1 MIGNETGERGGV
13 SPPVHS
19 QQDRGADAAPLAK
32 LSHGGTAVELVNDA
46 RLKELAREPV
56 RELFLVARRDAVMQP
71 LVVLLAF
78 LPGLLVFWNPSLDE
92 ATSQQ
97 GLRALDVGA
106 SQTAWDWMA
115 TASQEPSTSH
125 SPAKPLATLL
135 TALGLKLELLAP
147 ESRLLLASY
156 VSSVF
161 LLLCLGGLA
170 KKVGGSRFA
179 MLVVLLACGHR
190 EFLAL
195 SGGLPPVALS
205 LAFAVLS
212 FRGML
217 AHQSADDPW
226 VSWPLVGSLFALAA
240 CWLSGGE
247 LAIGVWGVLCVQSL
261 VGCRE
266 IASVGARTQWRRWI
280 SRSLAQVAM
289 NLLGLLFVTTVWLVV
304 VSAWQF
310 AFSGGLDFRGVAWS
324 SSAIPGMWPTES
336 RGTLAA
342 QFLFNVSGMWLGLIL
357 LGAMKLARGGS
368 QKPDEADA
376 RGRWFLVGWLGIA
389 GAAWWTTWSAHGG
402 VFMNSVGW
410 PSFLLL
416 SLLFLAAWGLE
427 GVFLREFGLAS
438 VLTAVFVTIGVL
450 SMPFWLSRMPS
461 SASSQSL
468 TFGCLLAAGAVL
480 AGAWLIRRVAETEPR
495 RRAALVACVTL
506 VIVMDIVYGL
516 RSRPHLADD
525 ERELRA
531 FRRQLVQDAPPS
543 VCWLVTEDQSPA
555 RLRFFLRSLW
565 PGVEVREARS
575 EELVSADP
583 WNNAVAEPRPSAMP
597 TELKGSF
604 AIVVTWGSPRLPTEE
619 WRRRGQMLTQS
630 AAPHF
635 FQGRPLKA
643 YRWTLRSSS
652 ARTR

>member
-1 MIGNETGERGGV
+1 MIG
-13 SPPVHS
+13 
-19 QQDRGADAAPLAK
+19 DACSGMRLA
-32 LSHGGTAVELVNDA
+32 SGGTAVELVNDA
-46 RLKELAREPV
+46 RLTELAREPV
-56 RELFLVARRDAVMQP
+56 RELFLAARRDAVVQP

-92 ATSQQ
+92 TSSQQ

-106 SQTAWDWMA
+106 SRTVWDWMA
-115 TASQEPSTSH
+115 SASQEPSTNH

-135 TALGLKLELLAP
+135 TALGLKLELLTP
-147 ESRLLLASY
+147 ECRLLLASY

-195 SGGLPPVALS
+195 SDGLPPIALS
-205 LAFAVLS
+205 LAFALLS

-217 AHQSADDPW
+217 AHQSAEGAW
-226 VSWPLVGSLFALAA
+226 VSWSLVGSSLALAA

-247 LAIGVWGVLCVQSL
+247 LAIEAWFVLCVQSL
-261 VGCRE
+261 LGCRE
-266 IASVGARTQWRRWI
+266 IASVGARTQLRRWLW
-280 SRSLAQVAM
+280 RSLAHVAM
-289 NLLGLLFVTTVWLVV
+289 SLVGLLFVTAVWLVI
-304 VSAWQF
+304 VSGWQL
-310 AFSGGLDFRGVAWS
+310 AFSKGFDIREVAWR

-336 RGTLAA
+336 RETLAA
-342 QFLFNVSGMWLGLIL
+342 QFLLNVSGMWLGFML
-357 LGAMKLARGGS
+357 LGAMKLLHVARQGS
-368 QKPDEADA
+368 DDADG

-389 GAAWWTTWSAHGG
+389 GATWWTTWSAHGG

-427 GVFLREFGLAS
+427 GVLLREFGLAS
-438 VLTAVFVTIGVL
+438 VLSAVFVTIGVL
-450 SMPFWLSRMPS
+450 LVPVWLSRMPS
-461 SASSQSL
+461 SLSGQSL
-468 TFGCLLAAGAVL
+468 TIGGLLATGIVL
-480 AGAWLIRRVAETEPR
+480 VGAWLIRRVAELELR

-516 RSRPHLADD
+516 RSRPPLADD

-543 VCWLVTEDQSPA
+543 VCWLVTEDSSPA

-565 PGVEVREARS
+565 PGVEVRETRS
-575 EELVSADP
+575 DEIVSANP
-583 WNNAVAEPRPSAMP
+583 WEKAVSEPRSSAMP
-597 TELKGSF
+597 TESKGSV
-604 AIVVTWGSPRLPTEE
+604 AIVVTWGSPRLPAEE

-635 FQGRPLKA
+635 LQGRPLKA
-643 YRWTLRSSS
+643 YRWSLRSSP
-652 ARTR
+652 TREQSRRVTP

>member
-1 MIGNETGERGGV
+1 M
-13 SPPVHS
+13 
-19 QQDRGADAAPLAK
+19 
-32 LSHGGTAVELVNDA
+32 ELVNDA
-46 RLKELAREPV
+46 RLTELAREPV
-56 RELFLVARRDAVMQP
+56 RELFPVARRDAVMQP

-92 ATSQQ
+92 TTSQQ
-97 GLRALDVGA
+97 GLRALDVGT

-115 TASQEPSTSH
+115 TATQEPSTSY

-135 TALGLKLELLAP
+135 TALGLKLGLLAP

-195 SGGLPPVALS
+195 SGGLPPIALS
-205 LAFAVLS
+205 LAFALLS

-217 AHQSADDPW
+217 AHQSLDRSW
-226 VSWPLVGSLFALAA
+226 VSWSLVGSTLALAA

-247 LAIGVWGVLCVQSL
+247 LAIGAWCVLCVQSVL
-261 VGCRE
+261 GCRE
-266 IASVGARTQWRRWI
+266 IASIGARSHWRRWI
-280 SRSLAQVAM
+280 WRSLAKVAM
-289 NLLGLLFVTTVWLVV
+289 SLLGLLFVTTVWLVII
-304 VSAWQF
+304 SGWQF
-310 AFSGGLDFRGVAWS
+310 AFSEGLDFREVAWS

-342 QFLFNVSGMWLGLIL
+342 QFLLNVSGMWLGLVL
-357 LGAMKLARGGS
+357 LGATKLVRGARQGS
-368 QKPDEADA
+368 DEADG

-427 GVFLREFGLAS
+427 GVLLREFGLAS

-450 SMPFWLSRMPS
+450 SAPFWLSRMPS
-461 SASSQSL
+461 SLSGQSL
-468 TFGCLLAAGAVL
+468 TIGCLLTTGIVL
-480 AGAWLIRRVAETEPR
+480 AGAWLIRRVAESEPR
-495 RRAALVACVTL
+495 RRVALVACVTL
-506 VIVMDIVYGL
+506 VTVMDIVYGL
-516 RSRPHLADD
+516 RSRPPLADD

-543 VCWLVTEDQSPA
+543 ACWLVTEDQSPA

-565 PGVEVREARS
+565 PGVEVREASS
-575 EELVSADP
+575 EEIVSANP
-583 WNNAVAEPRPSAMP
+583 WTRVSAEPGQSAMP
-597 TELKGSF
+597 IESKGSV
-604 AIVVTWGSPRLPTEE
+604 AIVVTWGSPRLPAEE

-635 FQGRPLKA
+635 LQGRPLKA
-643 YRWTLRSSS
+643 YRWTLRSSPPREQS
-652 ARTR
+652 SRVTPRL

>member
-1 MIGNETGERGGV
+1 M
-13 SPPVHS
+13 
-19 QQDRGADAAPLAK
+19 
-32 LSHGGTAVELVNDA
+32 ELVNDA
-46 RLKELAREPV
+46 RLTELAREPV
-56 RELFLVARRDAVMQP
+56 RELFLAARRNAVIQP

-92 ATSQQ
+92 TTSQQ

-106 SQTAWDWMA
+106 SQTTWDWIA
-115 TASQEPSTSH
+115 IASQEPSTSH

-195 SGGLPPVALS
+195 SGGLPPIALS
-205 LAFAVLS
+205 LGFAVLS
-212 FRGML
+212 FRGLL
-217 AHQSADDPW
+217 AHQSADGAW
-226 VSWPLVGSLFALAA
+226 VSWSLFGSSLALAA

-247 LAIGVWGVLCVQSL
+247 LAIGAWGVLCVQSVL
-261 VGCRE
+261 GCHE
-266 IASVGARTQWRRWI
+266 IASVGARTQWRRWLW
-280 SRSLAQVAM
+280 RSLAQVGM
-289 NLLGLLFVTTVWLVV
+289 SLLGLLFVAVVWLVV
-304 VSAWQF
+304 VGGWQF
-310 AFSGGLDFRGVAWS
+310 AFSKGLDFHEFAWRS
-324 SSAIPGMWPTES
+324 LVIPGMWPTQL

-342 QFLFNVSGMWLGLIL
+342 QFLLNVSGMWFGFVL
-357 LGAMKLARGGS
+357 LGVLRLLRVARQDS
-368 QKPDEADA
+368 EEADS
-376 RGRWFLVGWLGIA
+376 RGRWFLMGWLGIA
-389 GAAWWTTWSAHGG
+389 GAAWWTTWPAHGG

-427 GVFLREFGLAS
+427 GVLLREFGLAS
-438 VLTAVFVTIGVL
+438 VLAAVVVTLGVL
-450 SMPFWLSRMPS
+450 LVPFWLSRMPS
-461 SASSQSL
+461 SPSGQLL
-468 TFGCLLAAGAVL
+468 TIGGLLTSVVVL
-480 AGAWLIRRVAETEPR
+480 AGAWLTRRVAETELR
-495 RRAALVACVTL
+495 RRVALVACVTL

-516 RSRPHLADD
+516 RSRPPLADD

-543 VCWLVTEDQSPA
+543 VCWLVTEDSSPA
-555 RLRFFLRSLW
+555 RLQFFLRSLW
-565 PGVEVREARS
+565 PGTEVREARS
-575 EELVSADP
+575 DEIVSANP
-583 WNNAVAEPRPSAMP
+583 WARVSAEPRASAVP
-597 TELKGSF
+597 TESKGSV
-604 AIVVTWGSPRLPTEE
+604 AIVVTWGSPRLPAEE

-635 FQGRPLKA
+635 LQGRPLKA
-643 YRWTLRSSS
+643 YRWTLRSSAS
-652 ARTR
+652 REQSSRVTP

>member
-1 MIGNETGERGGV
+1 MPRDEIKGL
-13 SPPVHS
+13 
-19 QQDRGADAAPLAK
+19 QD
-32 LSHGGTAVELVNDA
+32 GGTAVELVNDA
-46 RLKELAREPV
+46 RLTELAREPV
-56 RELFLVARRDAVMQP
+56 RELFPAARSDAVMQP
-71 LVVLLAF
+71 LVMLLAF

-97 GLRALDVGA
+97 GLRALDVGT
-106 SQTAWDWMA
+106 SPTVWDWMA
-115 TASQEPSTSH
+115 TATQEPSTSR

-195 SGGLPPVALS
+195 SGGLPPIALS

-217 AHQSADDPW
+217 AHQSAEDSW
-226 VSWPLVGSLFALAA
+226 VSWSLAGSGFALAA

-247 LAIGVWGVLCVQSL
+247 LAIGAWGVLCVQSL
-261 VGCRE
+261 LGCRE
-266 IASVGARTQWRRWI
+266 IASVGARTAWRRWI
-280 SRSLAQVAM
+280 WRSLAHVAM
-289 NLLGLLFVTTVWLVV
+289 SLLGLLLVTTVGLVI
-304 VSAWQF
+304 VSGWQF
-310 AFSGGLDFRGVAWS
+310 VFAKGLDVREVAWG
-324 SSAIPGMWPTES
+324 SSAMPGMWPTES

-342 QFLFNVSGMWLGLIL
+342 QFLLNVSGMWLGLVL
-357 LGAMKLARGGS
+357 LGAMKLARGAPQGS
-368 QKPDEADA
+368 EEAEA
-376 RGRWFLVGWLGIA
+376 RGHWFLVGWLGIA
-389 GAAWWTTWSAHGG
+389 GAAWWMTWSAHGG
-402 VFMNSVGW
+402 VFMNSAGW

-427 GVFLREFGLAS
+427 GVLLREFGLAS

-468 TFGCLLAAGAVL
+468 TFGGLLAAGAVL
-480 AGAWLIRRVAETEPR
+480 AVAWLIRRVAETEPR
-495 RRAALVACVTL
+495 RRMVLVACITL

-516 RSRPHLADD
+516 RSRPPLADD

-531 FRRQLVQDAPPS
+531 FRRQLVQDTPPS
-543 VCWLVTEDQSPA
+543 ACWLVTEDQSPA
-555 RLRFFLRSLW
+555 RLQFFLRSLW
-565 PGVEVREARS
+565 PGVDVRAARS
-575 EELVSADP
+575 EELVSANP
-583 WNNAVAEPRPSAMP
+583 WAKAATERGSSAMP
-597 TELKGSF
+597 TETKGSV
-604 AIVVTWGSPRLPTEE
+604 AIVITWGSPRLPAEE

-635 FQGRPLKA
+635 LQGRPLKA
-643 YRWTLRSSS
+643 YRWSLRSSPHDPS
-652 ARTR
+652 RRVTP

>member
-1 MIGNETGERGGV
+1 MI
-13 SPPVHS
+13 
-19 QQDRGADAAPLAK
+19 ADACSGMRLA
-32 LSHGGTAVELVNDA
+32 SGGTAVELVNDA
-46 RLKELAREPV
+46 RLTELAREPV
-56 RELFLVARRDAVMQP
+56 RELFPAARRDAVMQP

-92 ATSQQ
+92 TTSQQ

-115 TASQEPSTSH
+115 TASQEPSTTH

-170 KKVGGSRFA
+170 KQVGGSRFA

-195 SGGLPPVALS
+195 SGGLPPIALS
-205 LAFAVLS
+205 LAFALLS

-217 AHQSADDPW
+217 AHQSADGPW
-226 VSWPLVGSLFALAA
+226 VSWSLVGSTLALAA

-247 LAIGVWGVLCVQSL
+247 LAIGAWGVLCVQSVL
-261 VGCRE
+261 GCRE
-266 IASVGARTQWRRWI
+266 IASVGARTHWRRWLW
-280 SRSLAQVAM
+280 RSLAQVAM
-289 NLLGLLFVTTVWLVV
+289 SFSGLLFVTAVWLVI
-304 VSAWQF
+304 VSGWQF
-310 AFSGGLDFRGVAWS
+310 GFSEGLDIREVAWR

-342 QFLFNVSGMWLGLIL
+342 QFLLNVSGMWLGLVL
-357 LGAMKLARGGS
+357 LGAMQLARGGS
-368 QKPDEADA
+368 QGRDEAEA

-389 GAAWWTTWSAHGG
+389 GAAWWTTWPAHGG
-402 VFMNSVGW
+402 VFINSVGW

-427 GVFLREFGLAS
+427 GVLLREFGLAS
-438 VLTAVFVTIGVL
+438 VLTAVFVTIGFLLV
-450 SMPFWLSRMPS
+450 PVWLSRMPNS
-461 SASSQSL
+461 VSGQSL
-468 TFGCLLAAGAVL
+468 TFGCLLTAGVVL
-480 AGAWLIRRVAETEPR
+480 TGAWLIRRVAETEPR

-516 RSRPHLADD
+516 RSRPPLADD

-531 FRRQLVQDAPPS
+531 FRRQLVQDTPPS
-543 VCWLVTEDQSPA
+543 ACWLVTEDSSPA

-565 PGVEVREARS
+565 PGVEVREASS
-575 EELVSADP
+575 EEIVSANP
-583 WNNAVAEPRPSAMP
+583 WEKAADEPGPSAMP
-597 TELKGSF
+597 TESKGSV
-604 AIVVTWGSPRLPTEE
+604 AIVVTWGSPRLPAEE

-635 FQGRPLKA
+635 LQGRPLKA
-643 YRWTLRSSS
+643 YRWSLRSSPPREQS
-652 ARTR
+652 RRVTP